1 MGLAARSINLEHH
14 GLTQF
19 DALDRI
25 AGQTL
30 DTDVTW

>member
-1 MGLAARSINLEHH
+1 MGPPARSINLEHQ

-30 DTDVTW
+30 DPDVTW